1 MARKE
6 AGESKVIAFNLC
18 GHGHFDMQ
26 AYRSF
31 LDGQLKAARLPMAIT
46 WLREVLGE
54 SAWSASLPKAPTWLL
69 GHSADG

>member
-31 LDGQLKAARLPMAIT
+31 LDGQLKAARLPMA
-46 WLREVLGE
+46 RV
-54 SAWSASLPKAPTWLL
+54 
-69 GHSADG
+69 